1 MQNCSDTDS
10 GWYNNRKNKK
20 NYWNNKNQGE
30 INSQDYFKKR
40 FKKEH
45 NENNDLSSQLSQTDI
60 MGAMNSN
67 EGSFSNRSERIDYSS
82 QNADV
87 HMSSNET
94 EIADDYQTEY
104 GIETDSSQLTEFEW
118 SQISVDITSKR
129 NLFSSN
135 YKNNNFMSENSQ
147 PDNENQPKPEQRRA
161 S

>member
-1 MQNCSDTDS
+1 MQNCNDGDG

-104 GIETDSSQLTEFEW
+104 GIETDSSQLTEFE
-118 SQISVDITSKR
+118 
-129 NLFSSN
+129 
-135 YKNNNFMSENSQ
+135 
-147 PDNENQPKPEQRRA
+147 
-161 S
+161 